1 MRHLGHLVPPTRTAL
16 QPAKPKT
23 FDTTESPANDWTTG
37 HSIKLALSAD
47 DPVTAAASQAHAEH
61 IFSLFCLLA
70 AGRRKRTKQSLELRI
85 FLKLNTHTYRLL
97 IKTLHSI
104 GSVHV
109 TDVPSFWRVNFH
121 NKCKTSLS
129 SNKLI
134 SIKTNNNLEKF
145 ACKIVRKLN

>member
-109 TDVPSFWRVNFH
+109 TDVPSFWRVV
-121 NKCKTSLS
+121 
-129 SNKLI
+129 KLV
-134 SIKTNNNLEKF
+134 SVVTN
-145 ACKIVRKLN
+145 